1 MRGKIGTLYP
11 SYTNGEKERF
21 VCRPS
26 RERGV
31 HDGYDRKIQCVKS
44 ADVWGIE
51 KVWGALYEAAR
62 QHGDFQ
68 KKRVTLSS
76 NIFNDLIYER

>member
-1 MRGKIGTLYP
+1 MFSEKIGTLYP

-21 VCRPS
+21 VCLPS
-26 RERGV
+26 RERDI
-31 HDGYDRKIQCVKS
+31 HDGYDRTKQCVKS

-51 KVWGALYEAAR
+51 KVCGALYEAAR

-68 KKRVTLSS
+68 SKKSDS
-76 NIFNDLIYER
+76 NSKDFP

>member
-1 MRGKIGTLYP
+1 MYP
-11 SYTNGEKERF
+11 SYTNGKKERF

-31 HDGYDRKIQCVKS
+31 HDGYDRKKQCVKS

-51 KVWGALYEAAR
+51 KVWGPCTKQPGSTEILK
-62 QHGDFQ
+62 Q
-68 KKRVTLSS
+68 KRVTLSS
-76 NIFNDLIYER
+76 KIFNDLLYER

>member
-1 MRGKIGTLYP
+1 MREKIDTLYP

-21 VCRPS
+21 VCRPT

-31 HDGYDRKIQCVKS
+31 HDGYDRKKQCVKS

-51 KVWGALYEAAR
+51 KVWGSLYEAAR
-62 QHGDFQ
+62 QHGDFKT
-68 KKRVTLSS
+68 KKSDS
-76 NIFNDLIYER
+76 KFEDFQ